1 MNDNK
6 YFMID
11 IETMG
16 TNFDRD
22 DVIQIGILE
31 VDKGADGYYRP
42 GRSYLQYLY
51 TEQEPMNEWIR
62 TNHADLLTVCRKE
75 PYRSP
80 TEIRAG
86 ILNFFRSCGV
96 TELAQLM
103 GLNAMGFD
111 VPYLVNKRYMVKPEQ
126 GKDNVLRGDYHYRVF
141 ELSGVY
147 TVGMNVTGLDRRD
160 FFKVANDA
168 CPWIE
173 LPRGKK
179 HDALYDC
186 YAQLKTLNGIIR
198 LLKR

>member
-1 MNDNK
+1 MNNK

-22 DVIQIGILE
+22 DIIQIGILE
-31 VDKGADGYYRP
+31 VTKDPRGYYNP
-42 GRSYLQYLY
+42 GRSYVQTLY
-51 TEQEPMNEWIR
+51 TDQEPLNEWIR
-62 TNHADLLTVCRKE
+62 TNHADLLTICRKE
-75 PYRSP
+75 TFRSAP
-80 TEIRAG
+80 EVRAG
-86 ILNFFRSCGV
+86 ILNFFRQCGV

-111 VPYLVNKRYMVKPEQ
+111 VPYLVNKKYLVKPEQ
-126 GKDNVLRGDYHYRVF
+126 GEDNILRGDYHYRVF

-147 TVGMNVTGLDRRD
+147 TIGMDILGLDRKD

-168 CPWIE
+168 CGWID
-173 LPRGKK
+173 LPKGKK

-186 YAQLKTLNGIIR
+186 YAQLKTLNGVIK